1 MLKTDM
7 KEARTG
13 ILVITDMKE
22 TTVEKLLEFVYS
34 GKVSGNP
41 FAWEPSYSKD
51 GLVLRRRSRADRVSV
66 DDLLYAA
73 DKYLIDDLV
82 CGKVE
87 VCP

>member
-13 ILVITDMKE
+13 ILEVTDMKE

-34 GKVSGNP
+34 GKVS
-41 FAWEPSYSKD
+41 
-51 GLVLRRRSRADRVSV
+51 DRVSV

-82 CGKVE
+82 CDKVE
-87 VCP
+87 DFP